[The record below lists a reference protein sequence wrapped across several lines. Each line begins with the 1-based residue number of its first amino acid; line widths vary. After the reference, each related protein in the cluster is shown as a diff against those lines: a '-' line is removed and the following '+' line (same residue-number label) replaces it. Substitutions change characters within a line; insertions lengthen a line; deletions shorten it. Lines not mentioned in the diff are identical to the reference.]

1 MFTTASGAGDD
12 RGGWTSGGMEEVAVA
27 VVEVIEVVAVVEEGG
42 LIEESGG
49 IDGSG

>member
-1 MFTTASGAGDD
+1 MFTTARGAGDD
-12 RGGWTSGGMEEVAVA
+12 RGGWTSGGMEAKTVAVIE
-27 VVEVIEVVAVVEEGG
+27 VVEVVAVVEEEG

>member
-12 RGGWTSGGMEEVAVA
+12 RGGWTSGGMEAKTVA
-27 VVEVIEVVAVVEEGG
+27 VIEVVEVVEEGG